1 MTNYQW
7 KVLIALVRIVLN
19 MKNIDLDNLYDEQQ
33 NSIDESILIEA
44 VQRNEKN
51 DNN

>member
-19 MKNIDLDNLYDEQQ
+19 MKNIDLDNSYDEQQ